1 MSALYRIAWLCFL
14 TESCGAGKYILSLES
29 AIEWRD
35 KMNEKYIGSLIHW
48 IEINNNPCT
57 HVA

>member
-1 MSALYRIAWLCFL
+1 MSTLYRIAWMSLL
-14 TESCGAGKYILSLES
+14 TGACGAGMYILSLES
-29 AIEWRD
+29 AIDWRD

-48 IEINNNPCT
+48 IEINNSPCT